1 LKVTQCHQQCKV
13 VSWVKQDLFVRSY
26 CLEQLNDLEMSLK

>member
-1 LKVTQCHQQCKV
+1 MGETR
-13 VSWVKQDLFVRSY
+13 FI